1 MTRLIFILTILPLS
15 LVAQM
20 PSWRTVNLEPK
31 IDIKHMETDSL
42 GFLWINDPHA
52 LYRFDG
58 ATVETKFDLQEEE
71 ITALV
76 YHEDRMFLGTSLG
89 RVISFN
95 PYSDNY
101 KVVQDTTHGEAVTDI
116 FYTNDNE
123 YVVVS
128 YGSGIRLVQDGKSRK
143 LEVENGLVSNEVYD
157 VCKYH
162 DLYYLATDQGIQTI
176 KPQGKELIFKTIG
189 IETGL
194 SDLVVTHLIC
204 LDDKLWYTDYD
215 GHLGII
221 DSSHKIDN
229 FSFADKAKVNELLTY
244 DQRIYI
250 ATDKGLSQFV
260 DGHFYDQ
267 YPREGYNKISTAQ
280 LDEEGNLWLVN
291 SDGNLLKGNLNF
303 QKLDA
308 GFFDIRAFSKVG
320 DTYVVGSQSGLYS
333 YKNGD
338 AKKINTDNI
347 THLTQ
352 VGDYLLVGTFSQGVK
367 VYDTDLKLVQQLE
380 EWQGFSDQSVLYV
393 YADGDHVYV
402 SSLSGVTEF
411 TFTNG
416 SLAPTKS
423 FNELIG
429 PGYIYTMMIADNT
442 MYFGTDR
449 KGLIVWDRKT
459 DEVVNYKMFDSG
471 EKIGSVFAITQDAA
485 GQIWFTSDEKGLG
498 YLYNDSPAF
507 MKNQTNT
514 ADNYTSLAA
523 TSNGNLL
530 AVRGATV
537 DLVDPKSHHIMYFD
551 KELDIKDKISFLNT
565 VYQEEEATYFV
576 HDNDIYK
583 YTSPSSIKNHP
594 EVIIDDVLVNLS
606 SVKGEHRFA
615 ENENNIEFDYKGS
628 WLTDP
633 SKLTYQYMLEGF
645 DDEWRTTKDN
655 SISFRKL
662 SAGKYNFR
670 VRASENDQF
679 TDIPEDTFAFEI
691 KRHFY
696 NYWWVKAI
704 GLFLLSLIGW
714 QIIKAREARK
724 KEKLTLEKLNI
735 ENQFIN
741 LKNQLNPHFL
751 FNAFNTLI
759 GMIEED
765 SDRSVAFVEGM
776 TDFYRN
782 MLEHGKHNMITLAQ
796 EKEILSQYIGILK
809 ARFNGQ
815 LDISLEFN
823 DDLEQYE
830 IPPMTLQLLLENA
843 VKHNVVSTKNPLQIS
858 IQQSGKTILVRNR
871 KTILVQNVKSTQTG
885 LENIKRR
892 FELIN
897 LKAPE
902 IIDMTDYFEVKVH
915 LKRTD
920 V

>member
-1 MTRLIFILTILPLS
+1 MTRLIFILTMLPLS
-15 LVAQM
+15 LLAQM

-42 GFLWINDPHA
+42 GFLWLNDPHT
-52 LYRFDG
+52 LYRFNG
-58 ATVETKFDLQEEE
+58 AVVETKFDLAEEE
-71 ITALV
+71 ITALL
-76 YHEDRMFLGTSLG
+76 YQGDRMFLGTSLG
-89 RVISFN
+89 RVISFD
-95 PYSDNY
+95 PYSNSY
-101 KVVQDTTHGEAVTDI
+101 KVVQDTTLGEVVTDI
-116 FYTNDNE
+116 LYTNDNE

-128 YGSGIRLVQDGKSRK
+128 YGSGIQLVQDGKSRK

-157 VCKYH
+157 ICKYR

-176 KPQGKELIFKTIG
+176 NPHEKELSFKTLGKETG
-189 IETGL
+189 I

-204 LDDKLWYTDYD
+204 HDDKLWYTDYD
-215 GHLGII
+215 GHLGSI
-221 DSSHKIDN
+221 DSSHNIDN
-229 FSFADKAKVNELLTY
+229 FSFANKAKVNALLKY
-244 DQRIYI
+244 NQLIYI
-250 ATDKGLSQFV
+250 ATDIGLSQF
-260 DGHFYDQ
+260 DSGHFYGQ
-267 YPREGYNKISTAQ
+267 YPREGSNKISTAQ
-280 LDEEGNLWLVN
+280 IDEEGNLWLVN
-291 SDGNLLKGNLNF
+291 SDGNLLKGSLNF

-308 GFFDIRAFSKVG
+308 GFTDIRAMSKIS
-320 DTYVVGSQSGLYS
+320 DTYVVGSQSGLYT
-333 YKNGD
+333 YKNGT
-338 AKKINTDNI
+338 AKIINTNNI

-352 VGDYLLVGTFSQGVK
+352 VDDYLVVGTFSKGVK
-367 VYDTDLKLVQQLE
+367 VYDSDLHLVQQLE
-380 EWQGFSDQSVLYV
+380 EWQGFDDQSVLYA

-411 TFTNG
+411 EFTKG
-416 SLAPTKS
+416 RLSPMKS

-429 PGYIYTMMIADNT
+429 PGYIYTMLVADNK

-449 KGLIVWDRKT
+449 KGLIVWDRNT
-459 DEVVNYKMFDSG
+459 DDVVNHKTFDSG

-498 YLYNDSPAF
+498 YLDNDSPTF

-514 ADNYTSLAA
+514 ADHYTSLAA
-523 TSNGNLL
+523 TRNGNLL

-537 DLVDPKSHHIMYFD
+537 DLIDPKSHHIMYFD
-551 KELDIKDKISFLNT
+551 KELDIKDKTSFLNT
-565 VYQEEEATYFV
+565 VYQEQEATYFV
-576 HDNDIYK
+576 HDHDIYK
-583 YTSPSSIKNHP
+583 YTAPLSIKIHP

-606 SVKGEHRFA
+606 SVLDHYSFA
-615 ENENNIEFDYKGS
+615 ENENNFEFDFMGS

-645 DDEWRTTKDN
+645 DEEWRKTKDN
-655 SISFRKL
+655 SVSYRKL
-662 SAGKYNFR
+662 PTGQYNFR
-670 VRASENDQF
+670 VRASENGQF
-679 TDIPEDTFAFEI
+679 RDEPEDTFAFVI
-691 KRHFY
+691 NKHFY
-696 NYWWVKAI
+696 NYWWVKAL
-704 GLFLLSLIGW
+704 GLLLLSLVGW
-714 QIIKAREARK
+714 YILRAREARK
-724 KEKLTLEKLNI
+724 KEKLALEKLNI

-782 MLEHGKHNMITLAQ
+782 MLEYGKHNMITLAQ

-815 LDISLEFN
+815 LDISLEVD

-843 VKHNVVSTKNPLQIS
+843 VKHNVVSTKSPLLIS
-858 IQQSGKTILVRNR
+858 ILQSGQTILVRNR

-885 LENIKRR
+885 LENITRR

-897 LKAPE
+897 LKPPE
-902 IIDMTDYFEVKVH
+902 INDSIDYFTVKVH
-915 LKRTD
+915 LKRKD